1 MCPGRTSTGV
11 DPLLRVVEIR
21 GEGWEEQG
29 HCGSQSTQRL
39 GKGLGITGSLWFSVS
54 PEIRERAGKNKVTV
68 VLRGSGPALPQSH
81 PAAPSRGSVMELN
94 LNSFCGDTC
103 SGGSDTF
110 FFPPPGPPFI
120 VSPPENITVN
130 ISQDALFTCQAEAYP
145 GNLTYL
151 WYWEEENVYFKK

>member
-1 MCPGRTSTGV
+1 
-11 DPLLRVVEIR
+11 
-21 GEGWEEQG
+21 
-29 HCGSQSTQRL
+29 
-39 GKGLGITGSLWFSVS
+39 
-54 PEIRERAGKNKVTV
+54 
-68 VLRGSGPALPQSH
+68 
-81 PAAPSRGSVMELN
+81 MELN
-94 LNSFCGDTC
+94 LSSFCGDTC

-110 FFPPPGPPFI
+110 LFSPPGPPFI

>member
-1 MCPGRTSTGV
+1 M
-11 DPLLRVVEIR
+11 
-21 GEGWEEQG
+21 
-29 HCGSQSTQRL
+29 
-39 GKGLGITGSLWFSVS
+39 
-54 PEIRERAGKNKVTV
+54 
-68 VLRGSGPALPQSH
+68 VLRGVGPALPWSP
-81 PAAPSRGSVMELN
+81 PAAPSQNAVMELSLRN
-94 LNSFCGDTC
+94 PCGDTS

-110 FFPPPGPPFI
+110 LFPPQGPPFI

>member
-1 MCPGRTSTGV
+1 M
-11 DPLLRVVEIR
+11 
-21 GEGWEEQG
+21 
-29 HCGSQSTQRL
+29 
-39 GKGLGITGSLWFSVS
+39 
-54 PEIRERAGKNKVTV
+54 
-68 VLRGSGPALPQSH
+68 VLRGVGPALPQNP
-81 PAAPSRGSVMELN
+81 PAAPSQNAVMELSLRN
-94 LNSFCGDTC
+94 PCGDTS

-110 FFPPPGPPFI
+110 LFPPPGPPFI